1 VSASCKPSSSRIPDD
16 DDDGFARFFDDAL
29 PVVFGYVL
37 RLCGGDRDEAWDV
50 TQDAWLTFVR
60 EVNRDPGELP
70 SIAWLVRVA
79 RSRFLDRWRRTH
91 KLSDRL
97 RLVWAV
103 DRGNDTTDVEHDVL
117 PCLARLQPAH
127 RIVLTLF
134 YIDDLPVAEVGRLM
148 GLSRSG
154 TYSVLGRARDELRT
168 KLVEVSDV

>member
-1 VSASCKPSSSRIPDD
+1 VSASCESGRSRASG
-16 DDDGFARFFDDAL
+16 DDGFARFFDDAL

-50 TQDAWLTFVR
+50 TQDAWLSFVR
-60 EVNRDPGELP
+60 EVNRDPSAVP

-79 RSRFLDRWRRTH
+79 RSRYLDRWRRTH

-97 RLVWAV
+97 RLVWAA

-117 PCLARLQPAH
+117 PWLEQLQPAH

-134 YIDDLPVAEVGRLM
+134 YIDDLPVAEVGQLM

-154 TYSVLGRARDELRT
+154 TYSLLGRAREELRT
-168 KLVEVSDV
+168 KLLEVSDV